1 MLAFGRG
8 SCKFGLRQQC
18 RSIGSTPV
26 KVQLDWQFLSNP
38 ANLEAIQR
46 NIQQRKSQASILEVQ
61 ALYKEIYL
69 NTCIHESKSEEG
81 RDKTVRNLLKAAL
94 EIPNMCPPEV
104 SNLGTENKTLYE
116 KPFSNPSFKVR
127 KFEDIARILSGARL
141 TNLGLLCGE
150 RSYFLTGVLA
160 ELEQALIQWT
170 VEQLLIKGFNLLSV
184 PDILPPAVIKAC
196 GMQVDGERTQ
206 VYRLADAHG
215 GGALSGTAE
224 MAVGGWLAGKSLKN
238 LPLKLA
244 AVSRCYRAETGR
256 AKEEAGLYRVHHFT
270 KVEMFVV
277 TEGKL
282 ETSESALDEILGV
295 QRELFG
301 LLGLSHRVL
310 AMCPEELGDPAYRKY
325 DIEAWMP
332 GRQGGFWGEISSCSN
347 CTDFQARRLA
357 VTSSSDNQNFCHTV
371 NGTACAVPRMII
383 AICEQF
389 QQENGSVEVPEV
401 LRPFLGGRD
410 LLEPLPKKNRP
421 NLLWMPGANYL
432 QGRE

>member
-1 MLAFGRG
+1 M
-8 SCKFGLRQQC
+8 FGLKQQC
-18 RSIGSTPV
+18 RFVASIPL
-26 KVQLDWQFLSNP
+26 KAQLDWQFLSNP

-46 NIQQRKSQASILEVQ
+46 NIQQRNSQASISEVQ

-81 RDKTVRNLLKAAL
+81 RAKTEGNLLQAAL
-94 EIPNMCPPEV
+94 EIPNMCPQEI
-104 SNLGTENKTLYE
+104 SDLGTENKTLYE
-116 KPFSNPSFKVR
+116 KPFSNPSFKVK

-170 VEQLLIKGFNLLSV
+170 VERLLSKGFNLLSV

-224 MAVGGWLAGKSLKN
+224 MAVGGWLAGRSLEE

-244 AVSRCYRAETGR
+244 AVSRCYRAETSR
-256 AKEEAGLYRVHHFT
+256 VKEEAGLYRVHQFT

-282 ETSESALDEILGV
+282 EASESALDEILAL

-357 VTSSSDNQNFCHTV
+357 VTSSSDDQNFCHTV

-401 LRPFLGGRD
+401 LRPYLGGRN

-421 NLLWMPGANYL
+421 NLNWMPGANYL
-432 QGRE
+432 LGRE

>member
-1 MLAFGRG
+1 MLALGRG

-18 RSIGSTPV
+18 RSVGSTPV

-196 GMQVDGERTQ
+196 GMQV
-206 VYRLADAHG
+206 VF
-215 GGALSGTAE
+215 
-224 MAVGGWLAGKSLKN
+224 
-238 LPLKLA
+238 
-244 AVSRCYRAETGR
+244 
-256 AKEEAGLYRVHHFT
+256 FT
-270 KVEMFVV
+270 
-277 TEGKL
+277 
-282 ETSESALDEILGV
+282 
-295 QRELFG
+295 
-301 LLGLSHRVL
+301 
-310 AMCPEELGDPAYRKY
+310 
-325 DIEAWMP
+325 W
-332 GRQGGFWGEISSCSN
+332 
-347 CTDFQARRLA
+347 
-357 VTSSSDNQNFCHTV
+357 
-371 NGTACAVPRMII
+371 
-383 AICEQF
+383 
-389 QQENGSVEVPEV
+389 
-401 LRPFLGGRD
+401 
-410 LLEPLPKKNRP
+410 
-421 NLLWMPGANYL
+421 
-432 QGRE
+432 

>member
-1 MLAFGRG
+1 MLALGRG

-18 RSIGSTPV
+18 RSVGSTPV

-81 RDKTVRNLLKAAL
+81 QDKTVRNLLKAAL

-104 SNLGTENKTLYE
+104 FNLGTENKTLYE

-196 GMQVDGERTQ
+196 GMQV
-206 VYRLADAHG
+206 VFF
-215 GGALSGTAE
+215 S
-224 MAVGGWLAGKSLKN
+224 W
-238 LPLKLA
+238 
-244 AVSRCYRAETGR
+244 
-256 AKEEAGLYRVHHFT
+256 
-270 KVEMFVV
+270 
-277 TEGKL
+277 
-282 ETSESALDEILGV
+282 
-295 QRELFG
+295 
-301 LLGLSHRVL
+301 
-310 AMCPEELGDPAYRKY
+310 
-325 DIEAWMP
+325 
-332 GRQGGFWGEISSCSN
+332 
-347 CTDFQARRLA
+347 
-357 VTSSSDNQNFCHTV
+357 
-371 NGTACAVPRMII
+371 
-383 AICEQF
+383 
-389 QQENGSVEVPEV
+389 
-401 LRPFLGGRD
+401 
-410 LLEPLPKKNRP
+410 
-421 NLLWMPGANYL
+421 
-432 QGRE
+432 